1 MGSLPVRISPITSWV
16 SRSTTETKS
25 LREHATNARRRST
38 STAMPSGSRPTG
50 ISAIC
55 RHGERESIRQAA
67 PTGNAGSSLSPVA
80 AIEPPSIP
88 SCWAGRQANA
98 HTVASIGSPW
108 PRRS

>member
-1 MGSLPVRISPITSWV
+1 MGSLPVRISPITSCV

-50 ISAIC
+50 ISAIW

-80 AIEPPSIP
+80 AIEPRVSPLAESRRQGEL
-88 SCWAGRQANA
+88 ARGR
-98 HTVASIGSPW
+98 
-108 PRRS
+108 